1 MNLPNKLTVLRIILV
16 PIFLV
21 ALMWDFPHH
30 YLVADL
36 LFVAASLTDLL
47 DGKIARK
54 HNLIT
59 DLGKFLDPLADKMLT
74 TAAFLGFMACSIG
87 SRFGGAMTDMLM
99 WVNFIVLTREFM
111 VTSVRLMAAGGGK
124 VVAANIYGKL
134 KTVFQMT
141 AIITA
146 MAFEW
151 FIELLSAFI
160 TLPTIICD
168 IMVITYTALIWIST
182 VMAVIS
188 GVIYVWQNKE
198 YIKTK

>member
-36 LFVAASLTDLL
+36 IFVAASLTDLL

-87 SRFGGAMTDMLM
+87 GRFGGAMTDMLM

-151 FIELLSAFI
+151 FISFGI
-160 TLPTIICD
+160 LPQLVCD
-168 IMVITYTALIWIST
+168 IMVILYTALIWIST
-182 VMAVIS
+182 IMAVIS

>member
-21 ALMWDFPHH
+21 ALMWEFPHH

-87 SRFGGAMTDMLM
+87 GRFGGAMTDMLM

-188 GVIYVWQNKE
+188 GIIYVWQNKE

>member
-21 ALMWDFPHH
+21 ALMWEFPHH

-36 LFVAASLTDLL
+36 IFVAASLTDLF

-54 HNLIT
+54 HKLIT

-87 SRFGGAMTDMLM
+87 NRFGGAMTDMLM

-111 VTSVRLMAAGGGK
+111 VTSVRLMAAGGG
-124 VVAANIYGKL
+124 AA
-134 KTVFQMT
+134 
-141 AIITA
+141 
-146 MAFEW
+146 AFAARLRSRE
-151 FIELLSAFI
+151 S
-160 TLPTIICD
+160 CS
-168 IMVITYTALIWIST
+168 V
-182 VMAVIS
+182 
-188 GVIYVWQNKE
+188 
-198 YIKTK
+198 

>member
-21 ALMWDFPHH
+21 ALMWNFPHH

-87 SRFGGAMTDMLM
+87 DRFGGAMTDMLM

-134 KTVFQMT
+134 KTVFQM
-141 AIITA
+141 ASIITA

-151 FIELLSAFI
+151 FIELLSSFM
-160 TLPTIICD
+160 TLPAIVSD
-168 IMVITYTALIWIST
+168 IMVIFYTALIWIST

>member
-16 PIFLV
+16 PIFLIL
-21 ALMWDFPHH
+21 LMWDFPFH
-30 YLVADL
+30 YLAANLV
-36 LFVAASLTDLL
+36 FVAASLTDLL

-54 HNLIT
+54 HGLIT

-87 SRFGGAMTDMLM
+87 DRFGGAMTDMLM

-111 VTSVRLMAAGGGK
+111 VTSVRIMAAGGGK

-134 KTVFQMT
+134 KTVLQMT

-151 FIELLSAFI
+151 FIELFSFFF
-160 TLPTIICD
+160 TLPTIIVD
-168 IMVITYTALIWIST
+168 LMVIIYTALIWAST

-188 GVIYVWQNKE
+188 GIIYVWQNKE

>member
-21 ALMWDFPHH
+21 LLMLPFPHH
-30 YLVADL
+30 YFAALVV
-36 LFVAASLTDLL
+36 FVGASITDLL

-54 HNLIT
+54 QGLIT

-74 TAAFLGFMACSIG
+74 TSAFLGFMACSIG
-87 SRFGGAMTDMLM
+87 DRLGGTMTDMLM

-151 FIELLSAFI
+151 FIELFEAFLP
-160 TLPTIICD
+160 LPTLVYD
-168 IMVITYTALIWIST
+168 IMVVIYTLLIWVST
-182 VMAVIS
+182 LMAVIS
-188 GVIYVWQNKE
+188 GIIYVYQNKE